1 MERLVLLLN
10 IVLLSNMVVANEEYE
25 SSRLASENSTPNDV
39 IELSPI
45 SVHGG
50 EDLGPTISTNKL
62 LKVPGANG
70 DPIKAIEA
78 LPGVVLDGDEDSE
91 PAVRG
96 SSPADNRYI
105 TDHMSVGY
113 LFHNDGS
120 STYNENIIQDFS
132 LKAGA
137 WDAQYNNAIGA
148 VLDTKLRDPY
158 HEALSAIVDLSFIR
172 AGILVEGAVTEN
184 SALYISYRE
193 SLLKWYF
200 DEIADADEGLIIQVP
215 KNSDYQVKYHWRVD
229 NTTNLSFVATGAND
243 TVSFEVDEN
252 FEDAGKEPTIIG
264 KGNLDG
270 YFNSQGVIYDTVFS
284 GGTSAL
290 FVVSQIEQDF
300 NFKVGTL
307 FDLEATSRN
316 ARVKGQFQTPFNNG
330 DNLRYGFE
338 TTNLHLKYTMDGLYN
353 PCNDDVE
360 SCDPASTGERFDS
373 QETLNLNG
381 LYVFSA
387 YDWLATPFWQ
397 VTLGIGSDYDDYLK
411 ERNYQPR
418 LSSRY
423 ELNESW
429 TLTSAVGKHYQFPR
443 DFFAITKTLGNPDLK
458 EPNSEH
464 YVVGFE
470 YALNDVLSAKLEV
483 YYKDI
488 HDIIISNEAYQ
499 DEDTT
504 PQEVKFINNANGHAS
519 GIELLINKNLSDDW
533 YGWLS
538 VAYSTTERTNRN
550 TGESF
555 NYSYDRPWII
565 NLVGNYQYS
574 KTISVGAKWRYQSGG
589 LVTPISDGVAYYQC
603 GDPAKPILTD
613 DPADSTCGANP
624 VADAN
629 NDNVPDVYLYD
640 PVEGKIN
647 SERLPAKHSL
657 DLRLDYT
664 PQEGRVYYIDIR
676 NAYARQNITDYE
688 YSDDYK
694 TRTAVSELETI
705 TSLGLKFTF

>member
-1 MERLVLLLN
+1 MVRFAYSFLLL
-10 IVLLSNMVVANEEYE
+10 LFSSLALSSVNTESNPQDVV
-25 SSRLASENSTPNDV
+25 
-39 IELSPI
+39 ELSPI
-45 SVHGG
+45 SIHGS
-50 EDLGPTISTNKL
+50 EDLGPKISTKKL

-78 LPGVVLDGDEDSE
+78 LPGVVLDGEKDNE

-132 LKAGA
+132 LMAGA
-137 WDAQYNNAIGA
+137 WDAKYNNAIGA
-148 VLDTKLRDPY
+148 VLDTNLRDPY
-158 HEALSAIVDLSFIR
+158 HEEFTTILDLSFIR
-172 AGILVEGAVTEN
+172 AGILMEGAITDD

-200 DEIADADEGLIIQVP
+200 DEIADSDEGLIIQVP

-229 NTTNLSFVATGAND
+229 NTSNLRFLATGAKD
-243 TVSFEVDEN
+243 RVSFELDEN
-252 FEDAGKEPTIIG
+252 FEDAGKEPTIVG

-270 YFNSQGVIYDTVFS
+270 YFNSQGILYDTVFK
-284 GGTSAL
+284 GGTTAL
-290 FVVSQIEQDF
+290 LAVSQIEQDF
-300 NFKVGTL
+300 KFKVGTL
-307 FDLEATSRN
+307 FDLDATSKN
-316 ARVKGQFQTPFNNG
+316 ARIKGQFQTPMNNG

-338 TTNLHLKYTMDGLYN
+338 TTDLHLDYSMDGLYN

-397 VTLGIGSDYDDYLK
+397 ITFGMGSDYDDYLK

-488 HDIIISNEAYQ
+488 HDIIVSNEAY
-499 DEDTT
+499 EDTEST
-504 PQEVKFINNANGHAS
+504 PDEVRFTNNASGHAS

-538 VAYSTTERTNRN
+538 VAYSTTERTNHN

-574 KTISVGAKWRYQSGG
+574 KTINVGAKWTYQSGG
-589 LVTPISDGVAYYQC
+589 LVTPISGGVAYYQC
-603 GDPAKPILTD
+603 GDPTDPLLTTD
-613 DPADSTCGANP
+613 SADSSCGANLVVVDGEGNP
-624 VADAN
+624 E
-629 NDNVPDVYLYD
+629 VYLYD
-640 PVEGKIN
+640 PIEGKIN

-664 PQEGRVYYIDIR
+664 PKEGRVYYIDIR
-676 NAYARQNITDYE
+676 NAYARKNITDYE
-688 YSDDYK
+688 YSDDYQ

>member
-1 MERLVLLLN
+1 MLGLLGCAFNNALVKEGMMERLVTLLML
-10 IVLLSNMVVANEEYE
+10 VLFSNVVMANDQG
-25 SSRLASENSTPNDV
+25 DV

-45 SVHGG
+45 SIHGG
-50 EDLGPTISTNKL
+50 EDLGPTISTQKL

-78 LPGVVLDGDEDSE
+78 LPGVVLDGDDDSE

-120 STYNENIIQDFS
+120 STYNDNIIQDFS

-148 VLDTKLRDPY
+148 VLDTNLRDPY
-158 HEALSAIVDLSFIR
+158 HEEISTVVDLSFIR

-200 DEIADADEGLIIQVP
+200 DEIADEDEGLIIQVP
-215 KNSDYQVKYHWRVD
+215 KNSDYQVKYHWRMD
-229 NTTNLSFVATGAND
+229 NTSNLRFVATGAKD
-243 TVSFEVDEN
+243 KVSFELDEN
-252 FEDAGKEPTIIG
+252 FEEAGKEPTIIG

-270 YFNSQGVIYDTVFS
+270 YFNSQGILYDTVFS

-290 FVVSQIEQDF
+290 LVVSQIEQDF

-307 FDLEATSRN
+307 FDLDATSKN
-316 ARVKGQFQTPFNNG
+316 ARVKGQFQTPINNG
-330 DNLRYGFE
+330 DNWRYGFE

-381 LYVFSA
+381 LYVYSA

-397 VTLGIGSDYDDYLK
+397 ITFGMGSDYDDYLK

-423 ELNESW
+423 ELNDRW

-443 DFFAITKTLGNPDLK
+443 DFFAVTKTLGNPDLK

-470 YALNDVLSAKLEV
+470 YALNDLLSAKLEV

-499 DEDTT
+499 DENTT
-504 PQEVKFINNANGHAS
+504 PEEVKFINNASGHAS
-519 GIELLINKNLSDDW
+519 GIEFLINKNLSDDW

-538 VAYSTTERTNRN
+538 VAYSSTERTNHN

-574 KTISVGAKWRYQSGG
+574 RTISVGAKWRYQSGG

-603 GDPAKPILTD
+603 GDDLTS
-613 DPADSTCGANP
+613 DPSIDACDGLGNSDNP
-624 VADAN
+624 DGN
-629 NDNVPDVYLYD
+629 PDVYLYD

-664 PQEGRVYYIDIR
+664 PKEGRVFYIDIR